1 MIIKIH
7 LLLLRFDK
15 ENFLKLFSPPLY
27 FFMSLFYRRLWSRQ
41 LQRLQIDSAQLA
53 LGMLNYQLNESSH
66 SSMALF
72 HRSANQKFGRDS
84 YSIQQ

>member
-1 MIIKIH
+1 MDIIPYNKVIEYESGS
-7 LLLLRFDK
+7 K
-15 ENFLKLFSPPLY
+15 G

-66 SSMALF
+66 LSMALF